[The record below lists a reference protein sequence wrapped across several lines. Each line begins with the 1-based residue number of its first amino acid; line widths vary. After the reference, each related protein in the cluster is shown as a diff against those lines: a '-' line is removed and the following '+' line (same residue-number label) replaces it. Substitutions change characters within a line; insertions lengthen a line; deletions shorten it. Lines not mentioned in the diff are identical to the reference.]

1 MIAWQEI
8 GLETAKLSPKRHKFE
23 EKQYTSV
30 TFLTKFDRGV
40 FILSQLENYREG
52 VGYRDGTIAL
62 SSWLP
67 LW

>member
-8 GLETAKLSPKRHKFE
+8 GLETAKLSPKRHQNE

-52 VGYRDGTIAL
+52 IVYWDDTTVL
-62 SSWLP
+62 SSGGP
-67 LW
+67 FG